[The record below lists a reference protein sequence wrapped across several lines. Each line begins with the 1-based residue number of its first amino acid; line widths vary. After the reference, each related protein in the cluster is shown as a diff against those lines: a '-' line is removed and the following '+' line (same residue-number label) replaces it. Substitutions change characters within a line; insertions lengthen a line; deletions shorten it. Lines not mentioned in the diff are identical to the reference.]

1 MTTRPAGHQPSLNGL
16 DRQVIAQAASM
27 LPGNWY
33 LDPVID
39 LQHSGRPRVWIRSSA
54 FPKCNGL
61 AVSFERRGMSVWMA
75 LQDPAMD
82 PSNIVEDLPFDTV
95 LAAFIYL
102 KARLLAQSPEPD
114 MDAPVSGNEPKVPMA
129 DLSVAAAPAP
139 PIMHP
144 RILERIMH
152 VALARKHDMLLGQLD
167 RMIDRLDQAR
177 QPVNEPLSETLQAI
191 RHQLLFPGPESAQQQ
206 TFLDQIHQEI
216 IELQAEL
223 VVFNPVDSVID

>member
-1 MTTRPAGHQPSLNGL
+1 LKTSRATNGNFHKPEQYTRHGLTSSIVCRNDITGVRETTCRKVIEMTTRPAGHQPSLNGL

-95 LAAFIYL
+95 LAAFI
-102 KARLLAQSPEPD
+102 
-114 MDAPVSGNEPKVPMA
+114 
-129 DLSVAAAPAP
+129 
-139 PIMHP
+139 
-144 RILERIMH
+144 
-152 VALARKHDMLLGQLD
+152 
-167 RMIDRLDQAR
+167 
-177 QPVNEPLSETLQAI
+177 
-191 RHQLLFPGPESAQQQ
+191 
-206 TFLDQIHQEI
+206 
-216 IELQAEL
+216 
-223 VVFNPVDSVID
+223 